1 MKLTYQNNW
10 ESDSYF
16 VGKDKIQTLDVVKIK
31 DEEHDVITLKVSVP
45 YNDMGHQYNGVS
57 HHFFVKVNVLGV
69 DMNIDL
75 NTIVP
80 KVEVI
85 PVEYSLVD
93 SV

>member
-1 MKLTYQNNW
+1 
-10 ESDSYF
+10 
-16 VGKDKIQTLDVVKIK
+16 
-31 DEEHDVITLKVSVP
+31 
-45 YNDMGHQYNGVS
+45 MGHQYNGVS